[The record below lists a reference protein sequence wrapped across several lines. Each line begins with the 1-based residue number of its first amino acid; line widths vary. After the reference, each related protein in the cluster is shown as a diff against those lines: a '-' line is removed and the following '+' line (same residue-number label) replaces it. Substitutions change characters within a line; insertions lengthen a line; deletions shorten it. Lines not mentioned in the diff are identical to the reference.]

1 MGAVAV
7 PGPKDLDPSSSP
19 RALLGAELRHARER
33 AGLSQEDLGQRLFV
47 SGSFVGQL
55 ESAVRRLQPEIA
67 RLIDV
72 ALETG
77 DFFSRNCK
85 AVAKSKYPE
94 HFAQAAEAEAVAS
107 RIREYAPMLIPGL
120 LQTGAYARAVCI
132 AHQPTAPDEAI
143 DTLVSARLERARLLD
158 DPTKPL
164 LRVVLDEAALR
175 RVTGSPAVMVEALRH
190 VAALVHRRRVIAQV
204 LPFRAGA
211 HTLMGGAIKLM
222 GFDDAPPLVYFEGP
236 GTGRLED
243 DPATV
248 TRYELAY
255 DLLGATALSPH
266 ESLALIESVAEDYAH
281 EDQP

>member
-1 MGAVAV
+1 M

-77 DFFSRNCK
+77 DFFLRNCQ
-85 AVAKSKYPE
+85 ATAKSKYPE

-120 LQTGAYARAVCI
+120 LQNGAYARAVCI
-132 AHQPTAPDEAI
+132 AHQPTAPDGAI
-143 DTLVSARLERARLLD
+143 DKLVSARLERAGLLD

-190 VAALVHRRRVIAQV
+190 VAALVHRRRIIAQV